1 MFCLCLN
8 DSPIGSAT
16 VHYLISVFYPSH
28 LQADPPLIMTACK
41 AGPPPSMDDSP
52 FARRMDGL
60 GHACSDRR
68 LRTRQSIPC
77 KLNTIPSMNPLNQ
90 PACRITQEGFTH
102 RQAVSGYRWMD
113 SGTVHDGLVGSGVQV
128 GSIMRACKRSIHR
141 GAKTAFTFLFT
152 FIILSKVF
160 YYLFNRGTVKDSRPS
175 RTARVYF
182 AGYTS
187 SEVL

>member
-1 MFCLCLN
+1 
-8 DSPIGSAT
+8 
-16 VHYLISVFYPSH
+16 
-28 LQADPPLIMTACK
+28 
-41 AGPPPSMDDSP
+41 
-52 FARRMDGL
+52 
-60 GHACSDRR
+60 
-68 LRTRQSIPC
+68 
-77 KLNTIPSMNPLNQ
+77 
-90 PACRITQEGFTH
+90 
-102 RQAVSGYRWMD
+102 MD

-128 GSIMRACKRSIHR
+128 GSIMRACKRLGIIHR
-141 GAKTAFTFLFT
+141 SVFT

>member
-1 MFCLCLN
+1 
-8 DSPIGSAT
+8 
-16 VHYLISVFYPSH
+16 
-28 LQADPPLIMTACK
+28 
-41 AGPPPSMDDSP
+41 MDDSP

-60 GHACSDRR
+60 GQACSDRR

-128 GSIMRACKRSIHR
+128 GSIMRACKRLGIIHRCANNFIDYFILLITFKGLKGDPMLVEEDLLGLANTSIHLKPR
-141 GAKTAFTFLFT
+141 QADCPKFISYGFNFISFFLLHLMG
-152 FIILSKVF
+152 I
-160 YYLFNRGTVKDSRPS
+160 
-175 RTARVYF
+175 
-182 AGYTS
+182 
-187 SEVL
+187 

>member
-1 MFCLCLN
+1 MRRRLIEWLCDGRGISSILCL
-8 DSPIGSAT
+8 T
-16 VHYLISVFYPSH
+16 VAPEQS
-28 LQADPPLIMTACK
+28 ADPPFHFPLITFRT

-128 GSIMRACKRSIHR
+128 GSIMRACKRLGIIHR
-141 GAKTAFTFLFT
+141 LVMR
-152 FIILSKVF
+152 LH
-160 YYLFNRGTVKDSRPS
+160 
-175 RTARVYF
+175 
-182 AGYTS
+182 
-187 SEVL
+187 